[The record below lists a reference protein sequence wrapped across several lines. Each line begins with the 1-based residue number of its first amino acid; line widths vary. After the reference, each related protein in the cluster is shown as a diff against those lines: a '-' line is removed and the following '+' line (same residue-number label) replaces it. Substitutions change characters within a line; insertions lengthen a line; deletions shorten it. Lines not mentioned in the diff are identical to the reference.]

1 MSVKYIKVKN
11 NRKGSTTLGKVYGRA
26 VVTNTVYTDTICENI
41 GKRCTLTEP
50 DIKAAVSALETE
62 IANQL
67 AQGNRVVLDGFG
79 AFKVGLTTKPADT
92 AAKFTANNVK
102 GMHIIFQPSI
112 EMQSGKRVKTMLKGV
127 KVEELAEYDGLKD
140 GSTSGGSTPSQ
151 GGSSS
156 TGGSGSSSTGG
167 SGSSSTGG
175 SGSGSTGGSG
185 SSDSKLDNMD

>member
-11 NRKGSTTLGKVYGRA
+11 NRKGSSTLGKVYGRA

-112 EMQSGKRVKTMLKGV
+112 EMQGGKRVKSMLKGV

-140 GSTSGGSTPSQ
+140 SSSTTGGNNPSSGGSGSA
-151 GGSSS
+151 GGSGSS
-156 TGGSGSSSTGG
+156 DSGNTGSGSSSTGG
-167 SGSSSTGG
+167 SGSA
-175 SGSGSTGGSG
+175 GGSG
-185 SSDSKLDNMD
+185 SSEID

>member
-102 GMHIIFQPSI
+102 SMHIIFQPSI

-127 KVEELAEYDGLKD
+127 KVEELTEYDGLKD
-140 GSTSGGSTPSQ
+140 KSDTTGGNNPSQ
-151 GGSSS
+151 GG
-156 TGGSGSSSTGG
+156 GSGN
-167 SGSSSTGG
+167 TGG
-175 SGSGSTGGSG
+175 SGSGSQGSGTGGSG
-185 SSDSKLDNMD
+185 SAGGSDGEHTDME

>member
-11 NRKGSTTLGKVYGRA
+11 NRKGSSTLGKVYGRA

-112 EMQSGKRVKTMLKGV
+112 EMQGGKRVKSMLKGV

-140 GSTSGGSTPSQ
+140 GSDTTGGNNPSSGGSGST
-151 GGSSS
+151 GGSSTGGSSTGGSS
-156 TGGSGSSSTGG
+156 TGGSGSDSGNTGSGG
-167 SGSSSTGG
+167 SNV
-175 SGSGSTGGSG
+175 
-185 SSDSKLDNMD
+185 DME